1 MDPRKLANW
10 KPVFQ
15 SLWNKVYRWE
25 SELFL
30 PLIKFRQYRLSVNW
44 GGEGRRNETV
54 WIGFHAGKS
63 IGDSQA
69 E

>member
-44 GGEGRRNETV
+44 GRGREKKRN
-54 WIGFHAGKS
+54 GFHAAKS

>member
-44 GGEGRRNETV
+44 GGEKKRN
-54 WIGFHAGKS
+54 GFHAAKS